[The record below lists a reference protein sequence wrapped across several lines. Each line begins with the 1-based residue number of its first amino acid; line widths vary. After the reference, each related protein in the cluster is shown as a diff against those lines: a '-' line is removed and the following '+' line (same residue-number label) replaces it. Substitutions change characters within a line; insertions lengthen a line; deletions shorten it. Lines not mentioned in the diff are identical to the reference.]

1 MRNIDTDFTDEVP
14 QETLVENA
22 HLLQTTK
29 IDQFTYQGDVGA
41 FLDR

>member
-1 MRNIDTDFTDEVP
+1 MFVGGFHPFLAEDFTDEVP

-29 IDQFTYQGDVGA
+29 IEQFTYVE
-41 FLDR
+41 